1 MIYGIGT
8 DIVAVARMADYW
20 QRHGERG
27 LEKMLAP
34 AEREACRASPDPGRF
49 LAKRFAAKEALGKAF
64 GTGVRAPVLLPE
76 IAVEHD
82 ELGKPS
88 FSYSARP
95 RRPVRRARADRPPFH
110 QRRAGLRRRLRHPG
124 EAMNTL
130 PLGPLMIDVA
140 GLELSA
146 AERERLAIRWSAA
159 SSCSP
164 ATIATRQQLTAL
176 CAEIHALR
184 SPVLPIAIDHE
195 GGRVQ
200 RCREGFTHL
209 PPMRRL
215 GDLWDSDPAAAREAA
230 ADLGYLLAA
239 ELRACGVDYSFT
251 PVLDLDW
258 GPSGVIGDRA
268 FHKNPEAV
276 AELAGALIDGL
287 RAAGMGCCGKHFPG
301 HGWVAADS
309 HLAIP
314 VDERSLAEM
323 EPDLTPYRRL
333 KLDGV
338 MPAHVIYPQVDSR
351 PAGFSPVWLEKLRKE
366 FKFDGVIFS
375 DDLSMEGAAFA
386 GNMVQRAEAAWA
398 AGCDM
403 LLICNSPDAVAEVLG
418 NWTPTPDPCAR
429 RASPA
434 SPQ

>member
-1 MIYGIGT
+1 MT
-8 DIVAVARMADYW
+8 
-20 QRHGERG
+20 
-27 LEKMLAP
+27 
-34 AEREACRASPDPGRF
+34 
-49 LAKRFAAKEALGKAF
+49 
-64 GTGVRAPVLLPE
+64 
-76 IAVEHD
+76 
-82 ELGKPS
+82 
-88 FSYSARP
+88 
-95 RRPVRRARADRPPFH
+95 
-110 QRRAGLRRRLRHPG
+110 
-124 EAMNTL
+124 TL

-140 GLELSA
+140 GLELA
-146 AERERLAIRWSAA
+146 ADERQRLCHPLVGGVILFARNYRD
-159 SSCSP
+159 P
-164 ATIATRQQLTAL
+164 QQLAAL
-176 CAEIHALR
+176 CAEIHGLR

-200 RCREGFTHL
+200 RCRDGFTHL

-215 GDLWDSDPAAAREAA
+215 GELWDSDPVAARQAA
-230 ADLGYLLAA
+230 SSLGYLLAA

-268 FHKNPEAV
+268 FHKNPDAV
-276 AELAGALIDGL
+276 AELAGALIEGL

-314 VDERSLAEM
+314 VDERSLAEL

-338 MPAHVIYPQVDSR
+338 MPAHVIYPRVDSR
-351 PAGFSPVWLEKLRKE
+351 PAGFSPVWLEILRHE
-366 FKFDGVIFS
+366 FNFDGVIFS

-403 LLICNSPDAVAEVLG
+403 LLICNAPAAVAEVLAS
-418 NWTPTPDPCAR
+418 WKPAPDPAR
-429 RASPA
+429 ATRVARIAPGTAWRQDTTRYAAGRAAALGLSA
-434 SPQ
+434 

>member
-1 MIYGIGT
+1 
-8 DIVAVARMADYW
+8 
-20 QRHGERG
+20 
-27 LEKMLAP
+27 
-34 AEREACRASPDPGRF
+34 
-49 LAKRFAAKEALGKAF
+49 
-64 GTGVRAPVLLPE
+64 
-76 IAVEHD
+76 
-82 ELGKPS
+82 
-88 FSYSARP
+88 
-95 RRPVRRARADRPPFH
+95 
-110 QRRAGLRRRLRHPG
+110 
-124 EAMNTL
+124 MNTL

-140 GLELSA
+140 GLELTD
-146 AERERLAIRWSAA
+146 AERERLTHPLVGGVILFKHNYRD
-159 SSCSP
+159 P
-164 ATIATRQQLTAL
+164 QQLTAL
-176 CAEIHALR
+176 CAAIHGLR
-184 SPVLPIAIDHE
+184 SPALPIAIDHE

-200 RCREGFTHL
+200 RCREGFTHV

-215 GDLWDSDPAAAREAA
+215 GELWDSDRTAAREAA
-230 ADLGYLLAA
+230 SSLGYLLAA

-268 FHKNPEAV
+268 FHKNPDAV
-276 AELAGALIDGL
+276 AELAGALIEGL

-323 EPDLTPYRRL
+323 EPDLTPYRHL

-338 MPAHVIYPQVDSR
+338 MPAHVIYPKVDSR
-351 PAGFSPVWLEKLRKE
+351 PAGFSPVWLQKLRTE

-403 LLICNSPDAVAEVLG
+403 LLICNSPDAVADVLA
-418 NWTPTPDPCAR
+418 NWKPTPDPQRAAR
-429 RASPA
+429 IARIAPQAGWTQDAARYAAGRAAVESLTA
-434 SPQ
+434 